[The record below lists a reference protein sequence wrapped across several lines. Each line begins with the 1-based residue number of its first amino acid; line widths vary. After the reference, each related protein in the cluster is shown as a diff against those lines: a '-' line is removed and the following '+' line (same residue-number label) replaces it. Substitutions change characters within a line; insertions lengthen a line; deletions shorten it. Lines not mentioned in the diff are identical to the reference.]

1 MTLWGVTE
9 EIVGQAGFIKQRRR
23 TVATPLSLKTNVG
36 SLNAQRNVGKAG
48 RDLNTNISRLSS
60 GLKINSAADDA
71 AGSAVAQ
78 GLSAQIGG
86 FEQASRNANDA
97 VAVLATAEGAYNSI
111 SDILVRMRELAVQ
124 GASDTLTN
132 KERGYLNTEFGDL
145 VTEITRISNVT
156 EYNGITLLDGSAGAS
171 GAMVFQVGTRNT
183 NNDQIGIT
191 LTDQDAAA
199 LGVDAATVASLA
211 GSQAAITTI
220 DVAIDALATD
230 RATLGATQNQL
241 TIAVDN
247 LATTTENLSGA
258 LSGIQDTD
266 IAAESA
272 EFTKNNVLMQ
282 AGISMMSQANAV
294 PNLALRLLG

>member
-1 MTLWGVTE
+1 
-9 EIVGQAGFIKQRRR
+9 
-23 TVATPLSLKTNVG
+23 VATPLSLKTNVG
-36 SLNAQRNVGKAG
+36 SLNTQRNVNRAG
-48 RDLNTNISRLSS
+48 RELNNNISRLSS

-71 AGSAVAQ
+71 AGSAVAA

-86 FEQASRNANDA
+86 FEQAAQNANDA

-111 SDILVRMRELAVQ
+111 SDILVRMRELSVQ
-124 GASDTLTN
+124 GASDTLTDT
-132 KERGYLNTEFGDL
+132 ERGYLNTEFGDL
-145 VTEITRISNVT
+145 ISEIDRISDVT
-156 EYNGITLLDGSAGAS
+156 EYNGIQLLDGTAGDGA

-183 NNDQIGIT
+183 ANDQIGIT
-191 LTDQDAAA
+191 LTDQDATA
-199 LGVDAATVASLA
+199 LGVNAATVGTLA

-220 DVAIDALATD
+220 DAAIDLLATD

-247 LATTTENLSGA
+247 LATTTENLSAA

>member
-1 MTLWGVTE
+1 M
-9 EIVGQAGFIKQRRR
+9 
-23 TVATPLSLKTNVG
+23 
-36 SLNAQRNVGKAG
+36 
-48 RDLNTNISRLSS
+48 
-60 GLKINSAADDA
+60 AA
-71 AGSAVAQ
+71 

-86 FEQASRNANDA
+86 FEQATQNANDA

-124 GASDTLTN
+124 GASDTLTDT
-132 KERGYLNTEFGDL
+132 ERGYLNTEFGDL
-145 VTEITRISNVT
+145 ITEITRISDVT
-156 EYNGITLLDGSAGAS
+156 EYNGIQLLDGTAGDGA

-183 NNDQIGIT
+183 ANDQIGIT
-191 LTDQDAAA
+191 LTDQDATA
-199 LGVDAATVASLA
+199 LGVNAATVATLA

-220 DVAIDALATD
+220 DTAIDALATD

-247 LATTTENLSGA
+247 LATTTENLNAA

>member
-1 MTLWGVTE
+1 M
-9 EIVGQAGFIKQRRR
+9 
-23 TVATPLSLKTNVG
+23 ATPLSLKTNVG
-36 SLNAQRNVGKAG
+36 SLNTQRNVNRAG
-48 RDLNTNISRLSS
+48 RELNNNISRLSS

-71 AGSAVAQ
+71 AGSAVAA

-86 FEQASRNANDA
+86 FEQATQNANDA

-124 GASDTLTN
+124 GASDTLTDT
-132 KERGYLNTEFGDL
+132 ERGYLNTEFGDL
-145 VTEITRISNVT
+145 ITEITRISDVT
-156 EYNGITLLDGSAGAS
+156 EYNGIQLLDGTAGDGA

-183 NNDQIGIT
+183 ANDQIGIT
-191 LTDQDAAA
+191 LTDQDATA
-199 LGVDAATVASLA
+199 LGVNAATVATLA

-220 DVAIDALATD
+220 DTAIDALATD

-247 LATTTENLSGA
+247 LATTTENLSAA

>member
-1 MTLWGVTE
+1 
-9 EIVGQAGFIKQRRR
+9 
-23 TVATPLSLKTNVG
+23 VATPLSLKTNVG
-36 SLNAQRNVGKAG
+36 SLNTQRNVNRAG
-48 RDLNTNISRLSS
+48 RELNNNISRLSS

-71 AGSAVAQ
+71 AGSAVAA

-86 FEQASRNANDA
+86 FEQASQNANDA

-124 GASDTLTN
+124 GASDTLTDT
-132 KERGYLNTEFGDL
+132 ERGYLNTEFGDL
-145 VTEITRISNVT
+145 ISEIDRISDVT
-156 EYNGITLLDGSAGAS
+156 EYNGIQLLDGTAGDGA

-183 NNDQIGIT
+183 ANDQIGIT
-191 LTDQDAAA
+191 LTDQDSTA
-199 LGVDAATVASLA
+199 LGVNAASVANLA

-220 DVAIDALATD
+220 DSAIDLLATD

-247 LATTTENLSGA
+247 LATTTENLSAA

>member
-1 MTLWGVTE
+1 
-9 EIVGQAGFIKQRRR
+9 
-23 TVATPLSLKTNVG
+23 VATPLSLKTNVG
-36 SLNAQRNVGKAG
+36 SLATQRNVSKAG
-48 RDLNTNISRLSS
+48 RELNNNISRLSS

-86 FEQASRNANDA
+86 FEQATRNANDA

-124 GASDTLTN
+124 GASDTLTD

-145 VTEITRISNVT
+145 VTEITRISDVT
-156 EYNGITLLDGSAGAS
+156 EYNGIQLLDGTAGDT

-183 NNDQIGIT
+183 ANDQIGIT
-191 LTDQDAAA
+191 LTDQDATA
-199 LGVDAATVASLA
+199 LGVNAATVGTLT

-220 DVAIDALATD
+220 DTAIDALATD

-247 LATTTENLSGA
+247 LAVTTENLSGA

>member
-1 MTLWGVTE
+1 
-9 EIVGQAGFIKQRRR
+9 
-23 TVATPLSLKTNVG
+23 VATPLSLKTNVG
-36 SLNAQRNVGKAG
+36 SLNTQRNVNRAG
-48 RDLNTNISRLSS
+48 RELNNNISRLSS

-71 AGSAVAQ
+71 AGSAVAA

-86 FEQASRNANDA
+86 FEQAAQNANDA

-111 SDILVRMRELAVQ
+111 SDILVRMRELSVQ
-124 GASDTLTN
+124 GASDTLTDT
-132 KERGYLNTEFGDL
+132 ERGYLNTEFGDL
-145 VTEITRISNVT
+145 ISEIDRISDVT
-156 EYNGITLLDGSAGAS
+156 EYNGIQLLDGTAGDGA

-183 NNDQIGIT
+183 ANDQIGIT
-191 LTDQDAAA
+191 LTDQDSTA
-199 LGVDAATVASLA
+199 LGVNAASVANLA

-220 DVAIDALATD
+220 DSAIDLLATD

-247 LATTTENLSGA
+247 LATTTENLSAA

>member
-1 MTLWGVTE
+1 M
-9 EIVGQAGFIKQRRR
+9 
-23 TVATPLSLKTNVG
+23 ATPLSLKTNVG
-36 SLNAQRNVGKAG
+36 SLNTQRNVNRAG
-48 RDLNTNISRLSS
+48 RELNNNISRLSS

-71 AGSAVAQ
+71 AGSAVAA

-86 FEQASRNANDA
+86 FEQAAQNANDA

-132 KERGYLNTEFGDL
+132 TERGYLNTEFGDL
-145 VTEITRISNVT
+145 ISEIDRISDVT
-156 EYNGITLLDGSAGAS
+156 EYNGIQLLDGTAGDGA

-183 NNDQIGIT
+183 ANDQIGIT
-191 LTDQDAAA
+191 LTDQDSTA
-199 LGVDAATVASLA
+199 LGVNAATVANLA

-220 DVAIDALATD
+220 DAAIDLLATD

-247 LATTTENLSGA
+247 LATTTENLSAA

>member
-1 MTLWGVTE
+1 M
-9 EIVGQAGFIKQRRR
+9 
-23 TVATPLSLKTNVG
+23 ATPLSLKTNVG
-36 SLNAQRNVGKAG
+36 SLNTQRNVNRAG
-48 RDLNTNISRLSS
+48 RELNNNIARLSS

-86 FEQASRNANDA
+86 FEQAAQNANDA

-124 GASDTLTN
+124 GASDTLTDT
-132 KERGYLNTEFGDL
+132 ERGYLNTEFGDL
-145 VTEITRISNVT
+145 ISEIDRISDVT
-156 EYNGITLLDGSAGAS
+156 EYNGIQLLDGSAGAS

-183 NNDQIGIT
+183 ANDQIGIT
-191 LTDQDAAA
+191 LTDQDSTA
-199 LGVDAATVASLA
+199 LGVNAASVANLA

-220 DVAIDALATD
+220 DTAIDLLATD

-247 LATTTENLSGA
+247 LATTTENLSAA

>member
-1 MTLWGVTE
+1 M
-9 EIVGQAGFIKQRRR
+9 
-23 TVATPLSLKTNVG
+23 ATPLSLKTNVG
-36 SLNAQRNVGKAG
+36 SLTSQRNVGKAG

-86 FEQASRNANDA
+86 FEQATRNANDA

-124 GASDTLTN
+124 GASDTLTD

-145 VTEITRISNVT
+145 VTEITRISDVT
-156 EYNGITLLDGSAGAS
+156 EYNGIQLLDGTAGAS

-183 NNDQIGIT
+183 SNDQIGIT
-191 LTDQDAAA
+191 LTDQDATA
-199 LGVDAATVASLA
+199 LGVNAAAVDTLSN
-211 GSQAAITTI
+211 SQAAITTI
-220 DVAIDALATD
+220 DTAIDALATD

-247 LATTTENLSGA
+247 LAVTTENLSGA